1 MAEKGVS
8 DGLFGWLLGGLAVGL
23 AVLALMVGAYAF
35 GFERGQ
41 DDVRES
47 APPTAT
53 VPPETPPPTETAPP
67 ATPPPPPET
76 VPAADGAEV
85 FASAGCGGCHALAAA
100 GASGAVGPSLD
111 NPSLTAELVI
121 DLVTNGRGG
130 MPAFSG
136 QLDEAEIRAV
146 AEYVVS
152 SAGG

>member
-8 DGLFGWLLGGLAVGL
+8 DGLLGWLLGGLAVGL

-41 DDVRES
+41 DDARES
-47 APPTAT
+47 APPATT

-67 ATPPPPPET
+67 ATPPPPET

-85 FASAGCGGCHALAAA
+85 FAAAGCGGCHTLAAA

-111 NPSLTAELVI
+111 NPSLTVELVS
-121 DLVTNGRGG
+121 DLVANGRGG

-136 QLDEAEIRAV
+136 QLDETEIQAV
-146 AEYVVS
+146 AEYVVD